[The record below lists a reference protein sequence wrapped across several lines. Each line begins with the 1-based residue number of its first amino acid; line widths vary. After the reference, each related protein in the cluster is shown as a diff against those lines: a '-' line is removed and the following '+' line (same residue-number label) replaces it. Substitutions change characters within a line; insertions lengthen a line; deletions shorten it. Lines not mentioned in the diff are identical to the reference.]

1 MKSKTR
7 NFIAKIVAAFIVI
20 AVVFFAF
27 NELSRTRK
35 ELERIKANTAA
46 AASGDPS
53 YQITLTKRELKEYFS
68 QELAKLKEY
77 GVVARNVEN
86 IVEIRYEYRDSVRY
100 RDTLVWVYDTMG
112 MERIAPF
119 SIDGNCYSIDGVV
132 FDDTV
137 EVYCHQVYDDL
148 LISIYR
154 EKRKCL
160 FEKQKVKAIAIS
172 GCSGDTVAVRRNV
185 KVKRKSRD

>member
-7 NFIAKIVAAFIVI
+7 NFIAKIVAAVIVT

-27 NELSRTRK
+27 SELSRTRN
-35 ELERIKANTAA
+35 ELEKIKANTAVA
-46 AASGDPS
+46 ATGEPS
-53 YQITLTKRELKEYFS
+53 YQITLTKQELKEYFS
-68 QELAKLKEY
+68 QELEKLKEY
-77 GVVARNVEN
+77 GIPARNVEN

-100 RDTLVWVYDTMG
+100 RDTLVWVYDTIG

-119 SIDGNCYSIDGVV
+119 SIDGNCYSIEGFV

-137 EVYCHQVYDDL
+137 EVLCHQVYDDI
-148 LISIYR
+148 LISLYR

-160 FEKQKVKAIAIS
+160 FERQKVKAIAIS
-172 GCSGDTVAVRRNV
+172 GCSGDTIAVRRNV
-185 KVKRKSRD
+185 KVKRKGRD

>member
-7 NFIAKIVAAFIVI
+7 NFIAKIVAAVIVI

-35 ELERIKANTAA
+35 ELERIKANTVV

-119 SIDGNCYSIDGVV
+119 SIDGNCYSIEGVV

-137 EVYCHQVYDDL
+137 EVYCHQVYDDV
-148 LISIYR
+148 LISLYR

>member
-7 NFIAKIVAAFIVI
+7 NFIAKSVAALIVI
-20 AVVFFAF
+20 AVLFFAF

-77 GVVARNVEN
+77 GVIARNVEN

-119 SIDGNCYSIDGVV
+119 SIEGNCYSIDGFV

-137 EVYCHQVYDDL
+137 EVYCHQVYDDI
-148 LISIYR
+148 LISLYR

>member
-1 MKSKTR
+1 M
-7 NFIAKIVAAFIVI
+7 
-20 AVVFFAF
+20 
-27 NELSRTRK
+27 SRTRK

-46 AASGDPS
+46 AATGDPS

-77 GVVARNVEN
+77 GIPARNVEN

-112 MERIAPF
+112 VERIAPF
-119 SIDGNCYSIDGVV
+119 SIDGNCYSIEGFV

-137 EVYCHQVYDDL
+137 EIYCHQVYDDL
-148 LISIYR
+148 LISLYR

-160 FEKQKVKAIAIS
+160 FEKQKVKAMAIS
-172 GCSGDTVAVRRNV
+172 GCSGDTVAIV
-185 KVKRKSRD
+185 KNIVVQKKGR

>member
-7 NFIAKIVAAFIVI
+7 NLIAKIVAAVIVI

-100 RDTLVWVYDTMG
+100 RDTLLWVYDTMG

-119 SIDGNCYSIDGVV
+119 SIEGNCYSIDGFV

-137 EVYCHQVYDDL
+137 EVYCHQVYDDI

>member
-1 MKSKTR
+1 MRSKTR
-7 NFIAKIVAAFIVI
+7 NLIAKSVAALIVI
-20 AVVFFAF
+20 AVLFFAF

-77 GVVARNVEN
+77 GVIARNVEN

-100 RDTLVWVYDTMG
+100 RDTLVWFYDTIG

-119 SIDGNCYSIDGVV
+119 SIDGNCYSIEGVV

-148 LISIYR
+148 LISLYR

-160 FEKQKVKAIAIS
+160 FEKQNVKAIAIS
-172 GCSGDTVAVRRNV
+172 GCSGDTIAVRRNV
-185 KVKRKSRD
+185 KVKRKSRN

>member
-7 NFIAKIVAAFIVI
+7 NFIAKSVAALIVI

-119 SIDGNCYSIDGVV
+119 YIEGNCYSIEGFV

-137 EVYCHQVYDDL
+137 EVYCHQVYDDI

>member
-7 NFIAKIVAAFIVI
+7 NFIAKSVAALIVI
-20 AVVFFAF
+20 AVLFFAF

-77 GVVARNVEN
+77 GVIARNVEN

-119 SIDGNCYSIDGVV
+119 SINGNCYSIEGFV

-148 LISIYR
+148 LISLYR

>member
-27 NELSRTRK
+27 TELSRTRE

-46 AASGDPS
+46 GVSGDPS

-77 GVVARNVEN
+77 GIPARNVEN
-86 IVEIRYEYRDSVRY
+86 IMEIRYEYRDSVRY

-112 MERIAPF
+112 VERAAQF
-119 SIDGNCYSIDGVV
+119 SIDGNCYSIEGFV

-148 LISIYR
+148 LISLYR

-185 KVKRKSRD
+185 VVKRKSRD